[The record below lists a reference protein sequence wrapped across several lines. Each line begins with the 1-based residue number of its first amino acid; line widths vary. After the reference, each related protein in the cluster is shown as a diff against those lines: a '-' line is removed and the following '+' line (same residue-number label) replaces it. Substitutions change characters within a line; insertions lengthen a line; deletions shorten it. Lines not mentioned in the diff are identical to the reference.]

1 MAAGSVTCPSPS
13 FSPCGAMVGQFLRT
27 IKSPKKL
34 LKYTFLCW
42 ASYGLVLAPLSR
54 DGVGSTDL
62 DLRRLALFE
71 ADKLKGL
78 TTVALEAVLPD

>member
-1 MAAGSVTCPSPS
+1 MMC
-13 FSPCGAMVGQFLRT
+13 
-27 IKSPKKL
+27 
-34 LKYTFLCW
+34 TFLCW

-62 DLRRLALFE
+62 DRRRLTLFE

-78 TTVALEAVLPD
+78 TTVGLEAVLPD

>member
-1 MAAGSVTCPSPS
+1 MNDTLFLKP
-13 FSPCGAMVGQFLRT
+13 FLPCCAD
-27 IKSPKKL
+27 
-34 LKYTFLCW
+34 TFLCW

-54 DGVGSTDL
+54 DEAGSTDL

-78 TTVALEAVLPD
+78 TTVALVAAAAPPD

>member
-1 MAAGSVTCPSPS
+1 MERWSVN
-13 FSPCGAMVGQFLRT
+13 FCGQL
-27 IKSPKKL
+27 SHQKKL